1 VIFYATALSNY
12 SAKVRIALC
21 VKAVAFQ
28 EIAPPGGY
36 RSESYRNIAP
46 MGTIPA
52 LQVEG
57 QLISESEA
65 ILEYLEDRY
74 PEPPMLP
81 RDALQRAQLR
91 FQSRFHDFY
100 FEPLVRQLFSH
111 VPISQRKPPEVQKIR
126 SEILQR
132 IAQMS
137 AWPMAF
143 SSQPKDQITLSDCGF
158 LVNLPL
164 AAQLLRACG
173 EDDQLPQPWTDW
185 WQSGH
190 RHPAVIKA
198 LSPWKQATQEWLALK
213 TQT

>member
-81 RDALQRAQLR
+81 RDALKRAQLR

-111 VPISQRKPPEVQKIR
+111 VPISQRKPPEVHKIR

-164 AAQLLRACG
+164 AAQLLRACD

-198 LSPWKQATQEWLALK
+198 LSTWKQATQEWLALK

>member
-1 VIFYATALSNY
+1 
-12 SAKVRIALC
+12 
-21 VKAVAFQ
+21 
-28 EIAPPGGY
+28 
-36 RSESYRNIAP
+36 
-46 MGTIPA
+46 
-52 LQVEG
+52 
-57 QLISESEA
+57 
-65 ILEYLEDRY
+65 
-74 PEPPMLP
+74 MLP

-111 VPISQRKPPEVQKIR
+111 VPISQRKAPEVHKIR
-126 SEILQR
+126 SEILHR

-137 AWPMAF
+137 VWPMAF
-143 SSQPKDQITLSDCGF
+143 SSPPTDQITLADCGF

-173 EDDQLPQPWTDW
+173 EDDQLPQ
-185 WQSGH
+185 QLGH

>member
-1 VIFYATALSNY
+1 MIFYATALSNY

-81 RDALQRAQLR
+81 RDA
-91 FQSRFHDFY
+91 
-100 FEPLVRQLFSH
+100 
-111 VPISQRKPPEVQKIR
+111 
-126 SEILQR
+126 
-132 IAQMS
+132 
-137 AWPMAF
+137 
-143 SSQPKDQITLSDCGF
+143 
-158 LVNLPL
+158 
-164 AAQLLRACG
+164 
-173 EDDQLPQPWTDW
+173 
-185 WQSGH
+185 
-190 RHPAVIKA
+190 
-198 LSPWKQATQEWLALK
+198 
-213 TQT
+213 